1 MRQEF
6 TITLFS
12 EKQEGLINKVAF
24 ILTRRKT
31 NINSFS
37 VFFCKTVNLYRF
49 TITFIETELAVQNIV
64 YQMEK
69 IIEVFKCY
77 LQTEAELSTHQI
89 LLLKLPNSGE
99 TAMKKFSSYKNKK
112 APDNYRDDNQNLNTF
127 SEETEKKVTSIINA
141 FPIIQEN
148 DYCVYTSKTHNETIQ
163 QLATKIAELEL
174 RGR

>member
-1 MRQEF
+1 MKQEF

-12 EKQEGLINKVAF
+12 EKQEGLINKVVL

-49 TITFIETELAVQNIV
+49 TITLIETEEAVQNIV

-77 LQTEAELSTHQI
+77 FQTEAELFTHQI
-89 LLLKLPNSGE
+89 LLFKFPNS
-99 TAMKKFSSYKNKK
+99 
-112 APDNYRDDNQNLNTF
+112 D
-127 SEETEKKVTSIINA
+127 EKEKQVASIINA
-141 FPIIQEN
+141 FPIIQET
-148 DYCVYTSKTHNETIQ
+148 DYCVYTSKTHKETIQ
-163 QLATKIAELEL
+163 QLATKIAELDPMNSF
-174 RGR
+174 

>member
-12 EKQEGLINKVAF
+12 EKQEGLINKVAL

-64 YQMEK
+64 HQMEK
-69 IIEVFKCY
+69 VIEVFKCY
-77 LQTEAELSTHQI
+77 LQTEAELYTHQI
-89 LLLKLPNSGE
+89 LLLKLPNS
-99 TAMKKFSSYKNKK
+99 
-112 APDNYRDDNQNLNTF
+112 D
-127 SEETEKKVTSIINA
+127 ETEKQVTSIINA
-141 FPIIQEN
+141 FPIIQET
-148 DYCVYTSKTHNETIQ
+148 DYCVYTSKTHTETIQ
-163 QLATKIAELEL
+163 QLATIITELEL
-174 RGR
+174 TNSF

>member
-1 MRQEF
+1 MKQEF

-12 EKQEGLINKVAF
+12 EKQEGLINKVVL

-49 TITFIETELAVQNIV
+49 TITVIETEVAVQNIV

-77 LQTEAELSTHQI
+77 FQTEAELFTHQI
-89 LLLKLPNSGE
+89 LLFKFPNS
-99 TAMKKFSSYKNKK
+99 
-112 APDNYRDDNQNLNTF
+112 D
-127 SEETEKKVTSIINA
+127 EKEKQITSIINA
-141 FPIIQEN
+141 FPIIQET
-148 DYCVYTSKTHNETIQ
+148 DYCVYTSKTHKETIQ
-163 QLATKIAELEL
+163 QLATKIAELDPMNSF
-174 RGR
+174 

>member
-1 MRQEF
+1 MKQEF

-12 EKQEGLINKVAF
+12 EKQEGLINKVVL

-49 TITFIETELAVQNIV
+49 TITLIETEEAVQNIV

-77 LQTEAELSTHQI
+77 FQTEAELSTHQI
-89 LLLKLPNSGE
+89 LLFKFLNS
-99 TAMKKFSSYKNKK
+99 
-112 APDNYRDDNQNLNTF
+112 D
-127 SEETEKKVTSIINA
+127 EKEKQVASIINA
-141 FPIIQEN
+141 FPIIQET
-148 DYCVYTSKTHNETIQ
+148 DYCVYTSKTHKETIQ
-163 QLATKIAELEL
+163 QLATKIAELDPMNSF
-174 RGR
+174 

>member
-1 MRQEF
+1 MKQEF

-24 ILTRRKT
+24 ILTRRKI

-49 TITFIETELAVQNIV
+49 TITLIETESAVQNVV

-77 LQTEAELSTHQI
+77 LQTETEFSTHQI
-89 LLLKLPNSGE
+89 LLLKFLNSDE
-99 TAMKKFSSYKNKK
+99 K
-112 APDNYRDDNQNLNTF
+112 AKQI
-127 SEETEKKVTSIINA
+127 TSIINA
-141 FPIIQEN
+141 VTIIQEN
-148 DYCVYTSKTHNETIQ
+148 DYCIYTSKTDNKIIQ
-163 QLATKIAELEL
+163 QLNIINSF
-174 RGR
+174 

>member
-31 NINSFS
+31 NINNFS

-77 LQTEAELSTHQI
+77 LQTEAELSTHEI
-89 LLLKLPNSGE
+89 LLLKLPNS
-99 TAMKKFSSYKNKK
+99 
-112 APDNYRDDNQNLNTF
+112 D
-127 SEETEKKVTSIINA
+127 EKEKQVTSIINA
-141 FPIIQEN
+141 FPIIQET
-148 DYCVYTSKTHNETIQ
+148 DYCVYTSKTHTETIQ
-163 QLATKIAELEL
+163 QLATIITELEL
-174 RGR
+174 TNSF

>member
-1 MRQEF
+1 LSVEPLFLNQKTNYSVMRQEF

-12 EKQEGLINKVAF
+12 EKQEGLINKVAL

-64 YQMEK
+64 HQMEK

-89 LLLKLPNSGE
+89 LLLKFPNS
-99 TAMKKFSSYKNKK
+99 
-112 APDNYRDDNQNLNTF
+112 D
-127 SEETEKKVTSIINA
+127 EKGKQITSIINA
-141 FPIIQEN
+141 FPIIQET
-148 DYCVYTSKTHNETIQ
+148 DYCVYTSKTHKETIQ
-163 QLATKIAELEL
+163 QLATIITELEL
-174 RGR
+174 TNSF

>member
-1 MRQEF
+1 MKQEF

-12 EKQEGLINKVAF
+12 EKQEGLINKVAL
-24 ILTRRKT
+24 ILTRRKI

-49 TITFIETELAVQNIV
+49 TITLIETELAVQNIV

-89 LLLKLPNSGE
+89 LLFKFPNS
-99 TAMKKFSSYKNKK
+99 
-112 APDNYRDDNQNLNTF
+112 D
-127 SEETEKKVTSIINA
+127 EKEKQVTSIINA
-141 FPIIQEN
+141 FPIIQET
-148 DYCVYTSKTHNETIQ
+148 DHCVYTCKTHKETIL
-163 QLATKIAELEL
+163 QLATKIAELEPMNSF
-174 RGR
+174 

>member
-1 MRQEF
+1 MQQEY

-37 VFFCKTVNLYRF
+37 VFYCKSVNLYRF

-64 YQMEK
+64 HQMER

-77 LQTEAELSTHQI
+77 LQTEPELSTHEI
-89 LLLKLPNSGE
+89 LLLKIPNS
-99 TAMKKFSSYKNKK
+99 
-112 APDNYRDDNQNLNTF
+112 DDKQ
-127 SEETEKKVTSIINA
+127 KQVASIINA
-141 FPIIQEN
+141 YSIIQEN
-148 DYCVYTSKTHNETIQ
+148 EYCVYTVKAHKETIQ
-163 QLATKIAELEL
+163 QLDIKIAELQPMSSL
-174 RGR
+174 

>member
-1 MRQEF
+1 MKQEF

-12 EKQEGLINKVAF
+12 EKQEGLINKVVL

-49 TITFIETELAVQNIV
+49 TITVIETEEAVQNIV

-77 LQTEAELSTHQI
+77 FQTEAELFTHQI
-89 LLLKLPNSGE
+89 LLFKFPNS
-99 TAMKKFSSYKNKK
+99 
-112 APDNYRDDNQNLNTF
+112 D
-127 SEETEKKVTSIINA
+127 EKEKQVASIINA
-141 FPIIQEN
+141 FPIIQET
-148 DYCVYTSKTHNETIQ
+148 DYCVYTSKTHKETIQ
-163 QLATKIAELEL
+163 QLATKIAELDPMNSF
-174 RGR
+174 

>member
-1 MRQEF
+1 MKQEF

-12 EKQEGLINKVAF
+12 EKQEGLINKVVL

-49 TITFIETELAVQNIV
+49 TITLIETEEAVQNIV

-77 LQTEAELSTHQI
+77 FQTEAELFTHQI
-89 LLLKLPNSGE
+89 LLFKFPNS
-99 TAMKKFSSYKNKK
+99 
-112 APDNYRDDNQNLNTF
+112 D
-127 SEETEKKVTSIINA
+127 EKEKQVASIINA
-141 FPIIQEN
+141 FPIIRET
-148 DYCVYTSKTHNETIQ
+148 DYCVYTSKTHKETIQ
-163 QLATKIAELEL
+163 QLATKIAELDPMNSF
-174 RGR
+174 

>member
-1 MRQEF
+1 MKQEF

-12 EKQEGLINKVAF
+12 EKQEGLINKVAL
-24 ILTRRKT
+24 ILTRRKI

-37 VFFCKTVNLYRF
+37 VLFCKTVNLYRF
-49 TITFIETELAVQNIV
+49 TITLTETELAVQNIV

-77 LQTEAELSTHQI
+77 LQSEAELSTHQI
-89 LLLKLPNSGE
+89 LLLKLPNSDE
-99 TAMKKFSSYKNKK
+99 TAMKKFSSYKNEK

-127 SEETEKKVTSIINA
+127 SEEKEKQIISIINA
-141 FPIIQEN
+141 FPIIQET
-148 DYCVYTSKTHNETIQ
+148 DYCVYTSKTHRETIK

-174 RGR
+174 IN

>member
-1 MRQEF
+1 MKQEF

-12 EKQEGLINKVAF
+12 EKQEGLINKVVL

-49 TITFIETELAVQNIV
+49 TITLIETEEAGQNIV

-77 LQTEAELSTHQI
+77 FQTEAELSTHQI
-89 LLLKLPNSGE
+89 LLFKFLNS
-99 TAMKKFSSYKNKK
+99 
-112 APDNYRDDNQNLNTF
+112 D
-127 SEETEKKVTSIINA
+127 EKEKQVASIINA
-141 FPIIQEN
+141 FPIIQET
-148 DYCVYTSKTHNETIQ
+148 DYCVYTSKTHKETIQ
-163 QLATKIAELEL
+163 QLATKIAELDPMNSF
-174 RGR
+174 